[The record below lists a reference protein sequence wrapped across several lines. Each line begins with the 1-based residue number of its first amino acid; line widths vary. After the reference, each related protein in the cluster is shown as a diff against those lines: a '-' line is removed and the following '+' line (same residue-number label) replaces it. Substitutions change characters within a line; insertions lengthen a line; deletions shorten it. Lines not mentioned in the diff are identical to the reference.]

1 MIFKIVR
8 LKKETE
14 EYKALGLNKDSLGLI
29 VSEKES
35 QCVTLFFNNSNQGD
49 FLVRLINKSDLAETD
64 SNLPESLCLELEKY
78 ILNNFYNFTNKDA
91 FNNNPFN
98 ECDHVEL
105 IVEKEKY
112 VKYGLHK
119 GDTGVIASN
128 KAVKNKILV
137 DFGIETEDSDGFVL
151 VDFKDIK
158 VIK

>member
-64 SNLPESLCLELEKY
+64 SNLPESLCLELEKN
-78 ILNNFYNFTNKDA
+78 ILNDFDNFTNKDA

-112 VKYGLHK
+112 ARYGHIRYKKKELSRAFRRAAAE
-119 GDTGVIASN
+119 GVAVQGALRSE
-128 KAVKNKILV
+128 KAAVA
-137 DFGIETEDSDGFVL
+137 G
-151 VDFKDIK
+151 
-158 VIK
+158 